1 MSITEQ
7 CASAAKRNALS
18 ELKTLLTGSP
28 GADVLNHIVPGTGMT
43 MLGNAL
49 NRGNEAA
56 SGVID
61 FLLDQEHIDVDKF
74 DAANY
79 RQSRSRRNGDLKSF
93 VKRSPLHCA
102 IECGHFEYV
111 ERICEHGKNE
121 QNYGEL
127 LKARL
132 LTRFSKNYFTPFL
145 NAVKCGKVK
154 IYKYL
159 LELGKAHGMDLA
171 LDVMPDDLSDEK
183 NALEIAV
190 KNGYYRTSKF
200 LLDQHAWEYLR
211 KTDHA
216 ACSDITSEQHPM
228 RVALVNSHDKLAKL
242 LQKCG
247 SPMPDN
253 LPGTVT
259 INKFKKR
266 YRWQIPQVADE
277 KTLKK
282 HKSWIEDVCM
292 ICQMNFGMGRSFCYL
307 DGCACKITDTPAMYH
322 VGCITKWLNQKG
334 STCPV
339 CSQHYKQFNVLKT

>member
-1 MSITEQ
+1 MSIKEQ

-18 ELKTLLTGSP
+18 ELKTLLTDSP
-28 GADVLNHIVPGTGMT
+28 DADVLNHIVPGTGMT

-56 SGVID
+56 SRIID
-61 FLLDQEHIDVDKF
+61 FLLDQPLIDVDKF
-74 DAANY
+74 DKGDKFTADLSSGTIISY
-79 RQSRSRRNGDLKSF
+79 R
-93 VKRSPLHCA
+93 VRSPLHCA
-102 IECGHFEYV
+102 IEMGHFDYFRLV
-111 ERICEHGKNE
+111 CEHSGGSKVE
-121 QNYGEL
+121 ERLTTRYGQM
-127 LKARL
+127 
-132 LTRFSKNYFTPFL
+132 YHTPFL
-145 NAVKCGKVK
+145 AAINRGKVK

-159 LELGKAHGMDLA
+159 LETGNEKGLSLA
-171 LDVMPDDLSDEK
+171 LDICIDNANTQ

-216 ACSDITSEQHPM
+216 ACSDVNSEQHPM

-253 LPGTVT
+253 LPGTVA

-266 YRWQIPQVADE
+266 YRWQIPQIYDE
-277 KTLKK
+277 TTLKK
-282 HKSWIEDVCM
+282 HKSWREDACM
-292 ICQMNFGMGRSFCYL
+292 ICQMNFGTGRSFCYL
-307 DGCACKITDTPAMYH
+307 DGCACKKTDTPAMYH

-334 STCPV
+334 STCPI

>member
-1 MSITEQ
+1 MTTKEQ

-18 ELKTLLTGSP
+18 ELKTLLASSP
-28 GADVLNHIVPGTGMT
+28 DADVLNHIVPGTGMT

-74 DAANY
+74 DDTRTHQN
-79 RQSRSRRNGDLKSF
+79 DEFKSF
-93 VKRSPLHCA
+93 HKRSPLHCA
-102 IECGHFEYV
+102 IECGHFDYV
-111 ERICEHGKNE
+111 KRICEKSSSE
-121 QNYGEL
+121 SIQT
-127 LKARL
+127 RL
-132 LTRFSKNYFTPFL
+132 TTRYSYNYFTPFL

-159 LELGKAHGMDLA
+159 LELGKVHGLNLA
-171 LDVMPDDLSDEK
+171 LDVMPDDTPSGEK

-190 KNGYYRTSKF
+190 KNGYYRTSNF

-253 LPGTVT
+253 LPGTVA

-277 KTLKK
+277 TTLKK
-282 HKSWIEDVCM
+282 HKTWRDDTCM
-292 ICQMNFGMGRSFCYL
+292 ICQMNFDTGRSFCYL
-307 DGCACKITDTPAMYH
+307 DGCACKKTDTPAMYH
-322 VGCITKWLNQKG
+322 VGCISKWLNQKG

-339 CSQHYKQFNVLKT
+339 CSKHYKQFNVLKT

>member
-61 FLLDQEHIDVDKF
+61 FLLDQSLIDVDNF
-74 DAANY
+74 D
-79 RQSRSRRNGDLKSF
+79 NGETRTHQNGEFKSF
-93 VKRSPLHCA
+93 HKRSPLHCA
-102 IECGHFEYV
+102 IECGHFDYV
-111 ERICEHGKNE
+111 KRICEKSSSE
-121 QNYGEL
+121 SIQTR
-127 LKARL
+127 LK
-132 LTRFSKNYFTPFL
+132 TRYSYNYFTPFL

-159 LELGKAHGMDLA
+159 LELGKKNGINLA
-171 LDVMPDDLSDEK
+171 LDVMPDDTPSGEK

-282 HKSWIEDVCM
+282 HKSWIQDVCM
-292 ICQMNFGMGRSFCYL
+292 ICQMNFGTGRSFCYL

>member
-1 MSITEQ
+1 MSIKEQ

-18 ELKTLLTGSP
+18 ELKTLLTDSP
-28 GADVLNHIVPGTGMT
+28 DADVLNHIVPGTGMT

-56 SGVID
+56 SRIIE

-74 DAANY
+74 DAGTPT
-79 RQSRSRRNGDLKSF
+79 QKGDFLSF
-93 VKRSPLHCA
+93 DERSPLHCA

-121 QNYGEL
+121 HNYGEL
-127 LKARL
+127 IKARL
-132 LTRFSKNYFTPFL
+132 LTRFGRNYFTPFL

-171 LDVMPDDLSDEK
+171 LDVIPDHNLSIEK

-242 LQKCG
+242 LQQCG
-247 SPMPDN
+247 SPIPKN
-253 LPGTVT
+253 LPGTVA
-259 INKFKKR
+259 INKFRKR
-266 YRWQIPQVADE
+266 YRWQIPQIVDD

-282 HKSWIEDVCM
+282 HKTWRDDTCM
-292 ICQMNFGMGRSFCYL
+292 ICQMNFDTGRSFCYL
-307 DGCACKITDTPAMYH
+307 DGCVCKKTDTPAMYH

-334 STCPV
+334 STCPI
-339 CSQHYKQFNVLKT
+339 CSKHYKQFNVLKT